1 MSDPFSMT
9 TDMRMLAGIKIK
21 MMTLTIFIGS
31 SIRANLPSRGARGK
45 IKKIIT
51 GQKLI
56 LEMLEPIKKQQN
68 ETQNCVP
75 SDGVREGATGETNV
89 IKPHKTSF
97 PIMNSFN
104 REYFGNDSF

>member
-21 MMTLTIFIGS
+21 MMTLTIFNGS

-51 GQKLI
+51 GQKII

-75 SDGVREGATGETNV
+75 SDGVRWGLVNAARDQGLTAETCCAEKIFIELSLFV
-89 IKPHKTSF
+89 
-97 PIMNSFN
+97 
-104 REYFGNDSF
+104 

>member
-21 MMTLTIFIGS
+21 MMTLTIFNGS

-51 GQKLI
+51 GQKII

-89 IKPHKTSF
+89 YQTS
-97 PIMNSFN
+97 
-104 REYFGNDSF
+104 